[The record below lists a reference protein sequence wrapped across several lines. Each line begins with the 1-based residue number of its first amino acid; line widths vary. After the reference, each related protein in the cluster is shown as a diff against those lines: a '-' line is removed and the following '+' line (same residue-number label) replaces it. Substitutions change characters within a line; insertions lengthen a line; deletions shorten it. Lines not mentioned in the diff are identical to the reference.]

1 MKIAIVENEELHAQN
16 LQAFLHMWFQEHK
29 AVHEVTNFISGE
41 EIIASDEKDFD
52 LVFMDILMDG
62 IDGVTTA
69 HKLRELE
76 FDGQLVFLTSCSEY
90 VFEGYSIH
98 ALNYL
103 LKPVEYDKV
112 AKCIEYVEKAL
123 DAGSYTFRHLGTVRR
138 IPYSEIICFSS
149 DSHYTQIITEE
160 GTFRQQEPLR
170 KIFSYLPEQFHFCH
184 RTAIVNIDHIT
195 MLNGRELVLSNRMTL
210 PVSLTYLQDIRDALL
225 SCVNSMR

>member
-16 LQAFLHMWFQEHK
+16 LQNLLNLWFQKHK
-29 AVHEVTNFISGE
+29 VMHEVTNFTSGE
-41 EIIASDEKDFD
+41 AIIASDEKDFD

-62 IDGVTTA
+62 MDGVTTA
-69 HKLRELE
+69 HKLRELG

-90 VFEGYSIH
+90 VFEGYSVH

-103 LKPVEYDKV
+103 LKPVDYGKV
-112 AKCIEYVEKAL
+112 AKCIEYVVKAL
-123 DAGSYTFRHLGTVRR
+123 DDGSYTFRHLGAVRR

-160 GTFRQQEPLR
+160 GIFRQQEPLR
-170 KIFSYLPEQFHFCH
+170 KIFSYLPDQFHFCH
-184 RTAIVNIDHIT
+184 RTIIVNIEHIT
-195 MLNGRELVLSNRMTL
+195 MLNGRELALSNHMTI

-225 SCVNSMR
+225 ACVNSMR